1 MKCYHSLLFGFKTG
15 LWPAGFLW
23 TRLLAESF
31 TRYFD
36 GISEL
41 WVLLPDDSLCCTNI
55 MGCMARCIFFS
66 DWMDKTS
73 YIRKK
78 KTNPNTTSERG
89 APGTNTWRTTH
100 SFLKLMPFSHTRV
113 VAYLAAI
120 QVLVNNIKHNLGIK
134 ATEHRSFS
142 CRTSTDQIL
151 KIYVYDFGYFC

>member
-1 MKCYHSLLFGFKTG
+1 MTCWFPVNVFIGWKFYSIFWWNIRTVSSSTWWLFVLHRYHG
-15 LWPAGFLW
+15 LYGK
-23 TRLLAESF
+23 
-31 TRYFD
+31 
-36 GISEL
+36 
-41 WVLLPDDSLCCTNI
+41 
-55 MGCMARCIFFS
+55 MHFFS

-73 YIRKK
+73 SIRKK
-78 KTNPNTTSERG
+78 KKKNPNTTSERG
-89 APGTNTWRTTH
+89 APGTSTWRTTH